1 DHHIQSST
9 SEGFKQGPL
18 SPLGTVLALK
28 QSSSGLPPDLTCI
41 LHNYL
46 GIVSTVSRYATK
58 GVGLDATWRMLFMR
72 DHGHHYRQYSLDGT
86 SPMVISVRP
95 IIPPYDLYRLL
106 YFRQHRAGGLHVGPG
121 RTLLQMTLKGCG
133 VVEVGAAL
141 DYLQDLS
148 QNATACSAA
157 LYLCANAD
165 SKGGKTIVSLSCAVN
180 DFGFEGYVGAWRSL
194 SVERCHM
201 DKSEADFQ
209 DIHFSFQQPRQRLGD
224 STSAV
229 EDIAEELELAVKY
242 RDKLCA
248 KG

>member
-1 DHHIQSST
+1 MW
-9 SEGFKQGPL
+9 
-18 SPLGTVLALK
+18 PLGTVLALK
-28 QSSSGLPPDLTCI
+28 QSSSALPPDLTCI

-58 GVGLDATWRMLFMR
+58 GVGLDATWRTLFMR
-72 DHGHHYRQYSLDGT
+72 DHGHDYCQYTLDDT

-121 RTLLQMTLKGCG
+121 RTLLQMALKGCG

-165 SKGGKTIVSLSCAVN
+165 SKIGKTIVSLSCAVN
-180 DFGFEGYVGAWRSL
+180 DFRR
-194 SVERCHM
+194 RC
-201 DKSEADFQ
+201 
-209 DIHFSFQQPRQRLGD
+209 
-224 STSAV
+224 
-229 EDIAEELELAVKY
+229 
-242 RDKLCA
+242 
-248 KG
+248 